1 MVGVGRMTEP
11 NTLGWD
17 STKWITGSNAI
28 PKTLFRCIA
37 TDTTLPTDNLSLL
50 ESDAGTLIGQS
61 YEVPVGRVFDLLYG
75 EYNANTTT
83 DIIIGI
89 QANQVQDAV
98 NGTLLWSHYI
108 EGSTSHGRVMND
120 WYYGGGLHFVAGDFV
135 TPYDMAGAA
144 RLEWSF
150 WGWGVESDA

>member
-1 MVGVGRMTEP
+1 MTIP

-17 STKWITGSNAI
+17 STKWLTGSNAI
-28 PKTLFRCIA
+28 PKTLFRYVA
-37 TDTTLPTDNLSLL
+37 TNTTPSAANESLH
-50 ESDAGTLIGQS
+50 ESSAASLTGVD

-83 DIIIGI
+83 DIGLGI
-89 QANQVQDAV
+89 QSNQVADAV

-108 EGSTSHGRVMND
+108 EGSATHGRVFNE